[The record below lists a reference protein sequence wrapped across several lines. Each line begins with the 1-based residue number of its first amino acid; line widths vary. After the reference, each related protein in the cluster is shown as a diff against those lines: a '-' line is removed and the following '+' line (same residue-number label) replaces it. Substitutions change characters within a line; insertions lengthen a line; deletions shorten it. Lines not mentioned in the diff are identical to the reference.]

1 MLLTG
6 VLHAD
11 VVGLAPSGD
20 LIDMPLRLRAVILMV
35 CLLLAAFLGRL
46 AVIEAAMVSM
56 EVLLALI
63 VLIRLRLIN
72 LNTCYVVV
80 EVGPEVMMVHQVCG
94 RRLAALRVQDK
105 IGAQHWMHHG
115 YQRTS
120 DARAIFELDAPALLR
135 HELI

>member
-63 VLIRLRLIN
+63 VLVWLRLIN

-80 EVGPEVMMVHQVCG
+80 EVGSEVMMVHQVCG
-94 RRLAALRVQDK
+94 RRLATLRVQDK
-105 IGAQHWMHHG
+105 IGAQHWVHHG
-115 YQRTS
+115 HQRTS
-120 DARAIFELDAPALLR
+120 DARAIFELDACVLLR